1 MAKKVAQIIEEQVQ
15 FWTLK
20 NASKIHSGPPSK
32 KLPII
37 TISREFGASG
47 AALAKISG
55 EKLGF
60 KVWDKELFD
69 IISEKLGGNPEY
81 LQSLDENIHSLV
93 EDTLFGFMNHKGTN
107 LNYLLYLVKA
117 IRAIELQG
125 NSIVV
130 GRGANFI
137 CTNKRSFHVRIVA
150 PLEQRVLWYANKE
163 GITKH
168 DALKFVTQK
177 DKERAKFIAQNFN
190 RDVEVSSSYDILLNS
205 SVFPLDTLAEIVS
218 TAYTCKI
225 TDPQP
230 QPIEH

>member
-20 NASKIHSGPPSK
+20 NASKPQKGVSYK

-47 AALAKISG
+47 ASLAKVLG

-69 IISEKLGGNPEY
+69 VISQKLGGNPEY
-81 LQSLDENIHSLV
+81 LQSLDENIRSLV

-117 IRAIELQG
+117 IRAIENQG

-137 CTNKRSFHVRIVA
+137 STNKKSFHVRIVA
-150 PLEQRVLWYANKE
+150 PLEQRVLWYAKKE
-163 GITKH
+163 SITKH

-177 DKERAKFIAQNFN
+177 DKERSKFISQNFN
-190 RDVEVSSSYDILLNS
+190 RDVEASNAYDLILNS
-205 SVFPLDTLAEIVS
+205 SAFPLDTLAEIVS

-225 TDPQP
+225 TDQHPTVLQN
-230 QPIEH
+230 